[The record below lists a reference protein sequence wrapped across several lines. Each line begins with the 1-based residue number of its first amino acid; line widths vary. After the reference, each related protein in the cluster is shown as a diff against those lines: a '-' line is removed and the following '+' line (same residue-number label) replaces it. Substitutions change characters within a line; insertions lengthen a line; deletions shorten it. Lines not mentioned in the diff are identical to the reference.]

1 SSRTATNITRQQIED
16 LGKAS
21 RGFNALLNMAPGVR
35 PEVKS
40 GSSGVG
46 GVQVDGASGSENAYY
61 IDGVEVSDLRRGS
74 LRESNAIPFE
84 FVQEIQVKSGGFEAE
99 FGGATGGVINVAT
112 RSGTNE
118 YHGSLGVSYTG
129 SGLNS
134 PDRPFYQ
141 RSPLNANLADFFQPK
156 EDDYSIWAPSATF
169 GGPILKDRVHFFTA
183 YSPDLEHSTRVIPY
197 ASGTRTF
204 EQDRKRHFSLA
215 RIDVSPSS

>member
-1 SSRTATNITRQQIED
+1 MAGPTSSRTATNITRQQIED

-74 LRESNAIPFE
+74 LNSANAIPFE
-84 FVQEIQVKSGGFEAE
+84 FVQEIAVKSGGFEAE

-112 RSGTNE
+112 RSGI
-118 YHGSLGVSYTG
+118 GVPLRDGPATAG
-129 SGLNS
+129 A
-134 PDRPFYQ
+134 DR
-141 RSPLNANLADFFQPK
+141 
-156 EDDYSIWAPSATF
+156 
-169 GGPILKDRVHFFTA
+169 
-183 YSPDLEHSTRVIPY
+183 
-197 ASGTRTF
+197 
-204 EQDRKRHFSLA
+204 QDRT
-215 RIDVSPSS
+215 ISSGDWMVGRVRDRAF